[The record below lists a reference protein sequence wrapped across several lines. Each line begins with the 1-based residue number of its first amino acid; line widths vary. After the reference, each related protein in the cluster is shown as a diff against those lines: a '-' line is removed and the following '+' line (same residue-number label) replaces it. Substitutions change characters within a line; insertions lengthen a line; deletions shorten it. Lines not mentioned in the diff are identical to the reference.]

1 MILWVSTKL
10 EVSLNSNKGTARWR
24 HVLNKHT
31 HQPSSCF
38 DICKTFFVFLK
49 RSVTT
54 QVVPKKKQ
62 KNSHVI
68 CSAWSLQ
75 FFLIRALTATS
86 RISPQGDSSSS
97 FKTPI
102 LWVITKLQASP
113 WEVILPTSE
122 YKPFPFRPLWKSGIQ
137 LLKIIELI
145 LPCCWKLNKV
155 STLVVP

>member
-1 MILWVSTKL
+1 MGSLSEQPQTPTFMLFCYLQDIFCLL
-10 EVSLNSNKGTARWR
+10 QEVG
-24 HVLNKHT
+24 HHT
-31 HQPSSCF
+31 SPS
-38 DICKTFFVFLK
+38 
-49 RSVTT
+49 
-54 QVVPKKKQ
+54 QKK

-86 RISPQGDSSSS
+86 RISPQGDSSPS

-113 WEVILPTSE
+113 WEVILPTRE
-122 YKPFPFRPLWKSGIQ
+122 YKPFPFRPLCKSGIQ
-137 LLKIIELI
+137 QLKIIELV
-145 LPCCWKLNKV
+145 LPSCWNLDKV